1 MTLTT
6 YFPFVVVGQ
15 MRVPYVDLSLS
26 LLGNLRSQV
35 PASVCLFRLVV
46 LLLLL
51 CFLLPVVC
59 FSVGLCYVQIC
70 SMFCRSPG
78 APPSAP
84 PSLRYLAPDVA
95 FKAWEALFTPPLA
108 RASSTVP
115 IHQSV

>member
-70 SMFCRSPG
+70 SMFCSTPE
-78 APPSAP
+78 AP
-84 PSLRYLAPDVA
+84 R
-95 FKAWEALFTPPLA
+95 
-108 RASSTVP
+108 
-115 IHQSV
+115 